1 MKPRVKP
8 GLEADAVYAR
18 GEYKYLVNL
27 PRLVKWAK
35 RQINKRFR
43 REGKK
48 EQIDE

>member
-8 GLEADAVYAR
+8 GLEADVVYAR
-18 GEYKYLVNL
+18 GEYKYLANL

-35 RQINKRFR
+35 RKMNKRFR

-48 EQIDE
+48 EARE